1 MKIETTSGPAINQPP
16 SATAAADR
24 RAAAI
29 AKLTGGDNQTQQT
42 SVPNPSQVAPEDIRG
57 ALSTQSGENSTN
69 EGISND
75 NTPKEATESSEPAE
89 EPLSKQYAII
99 ARKEKALRTK
109 MQEVKAK
116 ELELATREQALKSQ
130 PQAKM
135 DESKFISLDKLQQDP
150 ITTLLRAGISYDQIT
165 QMALNQPQMD
175 PATKV
180 MMEELK
186 SEINRLKGAQEES
199 KQTYQNQQTQAYKQA
214 VAQIRS
220 EATSLVSNDEAYEM
234 IKATDSVS
242 EVVQLIEDT
251 FKADGILLSVEEA
264 AREVEEYLVDQA
276 AKIGKLKKMQQRLA
290 PPNQEAPKSQAPA
303 GQQTQMKTLTN
314 SVGSTRQLSARE
326 RAMLAF
332 KNELK

>member
-16 SATAAADR
+16 SASAAADR

-42 SVPNPSQVAPEDIRG
+42 SVPNPSQVAPEDIHG

-69 EGISND
+69 EGVSND
-75 NTPKEATESSEPAE
+75 NPPEATESSEPAE

-130 PQAKM
+130 PQAKI
-135 DESKFISLDKLQQDP
+135 DESKFIALDKLQQDP

-165 QMALNQPQMD
+165 QMVLNQPQMD

-180 MMEELK
+180 MMDELK
-186 SEINRLKGAQEES
+186 SEINRLKGDQEEFKKTS
-199 KQTYQNQQTQAYKQA
+199 QNQQTQAYKQA

-220 EATSLVSNDEAYEM
+220 EAQALVRNDEAFET
-234 IKATDSVS
+234 INATGSVDD
-242 EVVQLIEDT
+242 VVQLIEET

-264 AREVEEYLVDQA
+264 AREVEEYLVEQA
-276 AKIGKLKKMQQRLA
+276 AKFGRLKKVQQRLA
-290 PPNQEAPKSQAPA
+290 PTKQEAPKSQAPA

-314 SVGSTRQLSARE
+314 AVGSTRQLSAKE
-326 RAMLAF
+326 RAILAF
-332 KNELK
+332 KGELK